1 MALQTRVLSLVCASI
16 FSSAVAVAQSV
27 PQITVGTDRVTVSG
41 VTPKGEVVFFGR
53 SVTYRGGVPLLERHA
68 LVEADAD
75 GDGVVT
81 HLVDAV
87 PHYSVW
93 VAVDAETGAY
103 AVRTAAGTEPV
114 LIVLP
119 PGSWRENVAGTDV
132 PRAWIDFLLVRPK
145 KGAWVLDV
153 MQGGA
158 RDGDGRNDASLRLR
172 TSAMQPLLGKEA
184 PPPQAINK
192 DVLVLIDPRRLEV
205 SVVTAQ

>member
-1 MALQTRVLSLVCASI
+1 MALRPRTLMVACALLLVNAT
-16 FSSAVAVAQSV
+16 ALAQNV
-27 PQITVGTDRVTVSG
+27 PQITIATDRITASA
-41 VTPKGEVVFFGR
+41 VTPNADVVFFGR

-68 LVEADAD
+68 FIESDQD

-81 HLVDAV
+81 HLLETV

-114 LIVLP
+114 LILLP
-119 PGSWRENVAGTDV
+119 PESWRENAAGTDV

-158 RDGDGRNDASLRLR
+158 RDADGRNDTSLRLR

-184 PPPQAINK
+184 PPPQAIRK
-192 DVLVLIDPRRLEV
+192 DVLVLIEPGTLEV
-205 SVVTAQ
+205 SVVAAH